1 MLKQLQ
7 ENQSS
12 TFHGGLHLHARKE
25 HTSKLPIATVP
36 LADEIILPIKQHVG
50 QKSDICV
57 KVGQHVLKGEAL
69 TQTSNIMALPVHAST
84 SGVITAIKPHTIP
97 HPSGLSDTCI
107 FIKPDGQDTW
117 YQHEKTQDYTT
128 KTPFELIQK
137 ITQAGI
143 CGLGGAGFP
152 TAVKV
157 SAGQKR
163 LKLLIINAV
172 ECEPYISA
180 DDRLIQEHAEEIM
193 QGTAILKHILKPE
206 AIVIA
211 LEEDTP
217 AAISAIQAVCPHDVY
232 VRVVPAKYPSGGEKQ
247 LIELLTGEHVPK
259 QGLPIDKGILVQN
272 VGTVFAIARA
282 LLHGEPLISRVVTI
296 TGDAFATQTN
306 AWVPIGTPVSHILT
320 HFQLTLSPNQRII
333 MGGPMMGYTLP
344 HADIPISKTS
354 NCLLAPTDAELPAA
368 GNETECI
375 RCSACAD
382 ACPATLLPQQLYW
395 FTKGNELGKAKAHDL
410 FECIECGAC
419 AYVCPSEIPL
429 VHYYRGAKSKI
440 REKEREHDKAE
451 RAKERFEKRQIR
463 LENEKQE
470 RMAKMKA
477 LQEQAKQKAQDQGT
491 QSAVAAALA
500 RVRQKKQDAENANP
514 TQTHDSNPQQQA
526 VAAAIARAKAKK
538 AAQDSQ
544 PEAPDTNSE
553 DARKKAVA
561 AAIARAKAKKAQQS
575 STDDE

>member
-7 ENQSS
+7 DNQLS

-25 HTSKLPIATVP
+25 HTSRQPIATLP
-36 LADEIILPIKQHVG
+36 LAGEIILPIKQHVG

-57 KVGQHVLKGEAL
+57 SVGQHVLKGEAL

-84 SGVITAIKPHTIP
+84 SGTITAIKPHTIP

-107 FIKPDGQDTW
+107 FIKPDGKDAW
-117 YQHEKTQDYTT
+117 CAREKITNYRE
-128 KTPFELIQK
+128 KKPLELIQK
-137 ITQAGI
+137 ITQSGI

-180 DDRLIQEHAEEIM
+180 DDRLMQEHAQSIM
-193 QGTAILKHILKPE
+193 QGIAILQHILGPE
-206 AIVIA
+206 ATVIA
-211 LEEDTP
+211 LEDDTP
-217 AAISAIQAVCPHDVY
+217 AAIAAIKAVCPENVY

-272 VGTVFAIARA
+272 VGTVFAIQRA
-282 LLHGEPLISRVVTI
+282 ILHGEPLVSRVVTV
-296 TGDAFATQTN
+296 TGDAFTTQTN
-306 AWVPIGTPVSHILT
+306 AWIPIGTPITHILQ
-320 HFQLTLSPNQRII
+320 HFQLRPAPNQRII

-354 NCLLAPTDAELPAA
+354 NCLLAPTQTELPAA
-368 GNETECI
+368 GSETDCI

-395 FTKGNELGKAKAHDL
+395 FTKGDELDKAKAHDL

-429 VHYYRGAKSKI
+429 VHYYRSAKSKI

-451 RAKERFEKRQIR
+451 RAKERFEQRKVR
-463 LENEKQE
+463 LENEK
-470 RMAKMKA
+470 
-477 LQEQAKQKAQDQGT
+477 
-491 QSAVAAALA
+491 
-500 RVRQKKQDAENANP
+500 
-514 TQTHDSNPQQQA
+514 
-526 VAAAIARAKAKK
+526 ARAHG
-538 AAQDSQ
+538 
-544 PEAPDTNSE
+544 
-553 DARKKAVA
+553 
-561 AAIARAKAKKAQQS
+561 
-575 STDDE
+575 